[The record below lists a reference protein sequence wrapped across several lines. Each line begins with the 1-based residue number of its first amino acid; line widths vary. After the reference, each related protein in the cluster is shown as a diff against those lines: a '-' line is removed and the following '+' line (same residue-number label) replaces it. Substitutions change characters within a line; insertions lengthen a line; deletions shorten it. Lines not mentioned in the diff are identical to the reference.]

1 MTMKSSFWHAAR
13 GLLTAVAL
21 LPLAATAQTALVI
34 TNGVQTYG
42 ALTNFTITMSNR
54 CELRV
59 TATTNPIPSC
69 TVNLASADAWF
80 FLPNIRPSV
89 VSANYLSQ
97 VLVNGAAAVAGSN
110 CRLDE
115 YAMGSVIVPQA
126 PSYTPLQVFSG
137 QNFLGSSASLALYTY
152 YNTTAALGGMM
163 DNISSF
169 KLKRGYSCTFAQ
181 NADGTGA
188 SQVFVAQDGDLEVS
202 VMPTNLDH
210 QCSFVRVFPWRWT
223 GKKGWVTS
231 GNTGTLVDTLWNY
244 DYDNVATSTLDVEY
258 IPMRDT
264 AYWDDYAN
272 INSKQKSTQTIGFNE
287 PDQANQANMTVAA
300 AIAQWPSLVQSGLRV
315 GAPAVSSSGVSGQGP
330 DWLYSFMNSATN
342 LGYRVDFIPVHW
354 YKCSQS
360 ALQFSNYLA
369 GIYQATGRPL
379 WVTEFNNGSSSC
391 GNVTLAANATAI
403 SSYLTMLESCPFVE
417 RYAIYQYF
425 DTTSGLR
432 MTTTNSPSTLTPA
445 GQIYHDQQSGLGY
458 TQAMPPGG
466 SRSIVQFQFETNT
479 LDSSGYGNN
488 AFARGVP
495 GYATGH
501 SGQAV
506 TLDGTNSYLQLP
518 TTIANSASFTFAAWI
533 YWNGGNQWQRIF
545 DFGDDTSHYLFLT
558 PNSGSTLRFAI
569 NNGSGEQQLNAPPLV
584 ANTWVHVA
592 VTLSGSNAKLYTNG
606 VLAASSSTNTIVPSN
621 FNPNLNY
628 LGKSQFAADPLFNG
642 KLDEVQI
649 ADTAFTA
656 AQISALFTNSPPAF
670 TTNFMW
676 LGTGAQG
683 TLYSS
688 NISSTVTDPNPGDTQ
703 TFSKVSGP
711 AWLSVSASGIFS
723 GTPSYNDTGTNAF
736 TVRVTDAAGASAFVL
751 VNIILPNIFTNGVW
765 NADASGSWNDT
776 TKWSNNNPAN
786 GAGYTADFSTLNIS
800 LNRTVI
806 LDGSRSL
813 GTLKFGDT
821 SGAQNWTLTA
831 TNSSV
836 LTLDTGAGTSA
847 SIVVNQNTATNFAPL
862 AGVNGFTKSGAGTL
876 VLATNNS
883 FSGTL
888 NVDTGSTTT
897 SDGAVR
903 VAYPSAIAN
912 ATSPINIIDNNSG
925 SSTLQLDGTAGNITV
940 AQDIALNGRSASVV
954 SIENLAGTNTLAGA
968 LTINVGGA
976 NYWIQSDAG
985 LLTLSGLISSVA
997 TGART
1002 FTFQG
1007 NGGTTIS
1014 GALTNGSATVSLT
1027 KSGAG
1032 ALTLLG
1038 NNSYSGTTTISG
1050 GTLQVGNGGA
1060 NGTLGTNNV
1069 VNSGTLMFNSS
1080 AAVVA
1085 PITISGSGNLAKLGS
1100 GTLTFSNANSYTG
1113 GTLLAQGIIQ
1123 VNNNSVFG
1131 TGTITN
1137 DSGANNAR
1145 ILLGNG
1151 VTVTN
1156 SFVANTVNPSAST
1169 GLIMVNDN
1177 TSATFTG
1184 PITILTNAASG
1195 GHFYGPFT
1203 TGLLSIT
1210 GPIKSGVTNFLV
1222 IRAGNVRFSGGGNYF
1237 EIQPRANTA
1246 SLGANNGL
1254 ATNAAVDLAGNGS
1267 TTVPTILDLN
1277 GFNQTLSGLKN
1288 SVNNTFVAWVTN
1300 SSATTNTLTLDLNSG
1315 ATNAQSF
1322 GGSVIGGI
1330 AITLASGTQTFT
1342 KTGASAL
1349 NGLYTYSGN
1358 TTLNGGKLILGS
1370 GITLPN
1376 TPQISLAAGA
1386 VLDASAVNL
1395 NLGAAQTLK
1404 GSGALIGALAVNGI
1418 ITPGNGIGALSVTGA
1433 VTLASGGK
1441 YISDIGNTT
1450 DSPGVNN
1457 DFVYATSTLT
1467 VSATSGSPFIIKP
1480 VASAL
1485 AGWNN
1490 QTNYSW
1496 TLATGSGVSSFAAN
1510 KFSVDTSA
1518 FANNLGGGSL
1528 VVAQTGNSL
1537 TLNFVPNIVPIQF
1550 TNAVFIG
1557 GGAFKLAATGVPGN
1571 PYSLWSATNLASPIN
1586 WLLSAS
1592 TNADT
1597 NGLLNFSDALAT
1609 NSPQKFYRLSSP

>member
-1 MTMKSSFWHAAR
+1 
-13 GLLTAVAL
+13 
-21 LPLAATAQTALVI
+21 
-34 TNGVQTYG
+34 
-42 ALTNFTITMSNR
+42 
-54 CELRV
+54 
-59 TATTNPIPSC
+59 
-69 TVNLASADAWF
+69 
-80 FLPNIRPSV
+80 
-89 VSANYLSQ
+89 
-97 VLVNGAAAVAGSN
+97 
-110 CRLDE
+110 
-115 YAMGSVIVPQA
+115 
-126 PSYTPLQVFSG
+126 
-137 QNFLGSSASLALYTY
+137 
-152 YNTTAALGGMM
+152 MM
-163 DNISSF
+163 DNIGSF

-181 NADGTGA
+181 NVDGTGA
-188 SQVFVAQDGDLEVS
+188 SRVFIAQDGDLEVG

-223 GKKGWVTS
+223 GKKGWGGTADSTAMMVDPVWS
-231 GNTGTLVDTLWNY
+231 YDWGNG
-244 DYDNVATSTLDVEY
+244 ATSTLDTEY
-258 IPMRDT
+258 VPMQWGGGYST
-264 AYWDDYAN
+264 G
-272 INSKQKSTQTIGFNE
+272 INSKQKSTSLAGFNE
-287 PDQANQANMTVAA
+287 PDSTGQANLTVAQ
-300 AIAQWPSLVQSGLRV
+300 AIADWPNLMQSGLRL
-315 GAPAVSSSGVSGQGP
+315 GAPGVSDSGVAGLGT
-330 DWLYSFMNSATN
+330 DWLYSFISQADA
-342 LGYRVDFIPVHW
+342 LGYRVDYVPVHS
-354 YKCSQS
+354 YKCGWS
-360 ALQFSNYLA
+360 ATQVYNYLLA
-369 GIYQATGRPL
+369 IYQQTGRPIWL
-379 WVTEFNNGSSSC
+379 TEFNYGASWC
-391 GNVTLAANATAI
+391 TPDTVTQAQEATQI
-403 SSYLTMLESCPFVE
+403 SAYIDMLDSAPFVE
-417 RYAIYQYF
+417 RYAIYQWF
-425 DTTSGLR
+425 PTNRAMVVSGA
-432 MTTTNSPSTLTPA
+432 LTPA
-445 GQIYHDQQSGLGY
+445 GVVYHNKQSSMAY
-458 TQAMPPGG
+458 TQTLPAGG

-495 GYATGH
+495 SYTTGH

-518 TTIANSASFTFAAWI
+518 PTVANSASFTFAAWV

-545 DFGDDTSHYLFLT
+545 DFGDDTSHYLFLS
-558 PNSGSTLRFAI
+558 PYSGGSTLRFAI
-569 NNGSGEQQLNAPPLV
+569 NNGSGEQVLNAPQLT
-584 ANTWVHVA
+584 ANTWVHIA

-606 VLAASSSTNTIVPSN
+606 VLAASSAAFTIVPSN
-621 FNPNLNY
+621 FNPSVNY
-628 LGKSQFAADPLFNG
+628 LGKSQFTADPLFSG
-642 KLDEVQI
+642 RLDEVQI

-656 AQISALFTNSPPAF
+656 AQIAALVTNSPPVF

-676 LGTGAQG
+676 AGTAAQG
-683 TLYSS
+683 ALYSS
-688 NISSTVTDPNPGDTQ
+688 NISSTVTDPNPSDTQ
-703 TFSKVSGP
+703 TFSKASGP
-711 AWLSVSASGIFS
+711 AWLSVSAGGILS
-723 GTPSYNDTGTNAF
+723 GTPSYNEAGTNSF
-736 TVRVTDAAGASAFVL
+736 TVRVTDTAGASAYAL

-776 TKWSNNNPAN
+776 TKWSNNNPAD
-786 GAGYTADFSTLNIS
+786 GAGYTADFSTVNIS

-806 LDGSRSL
+806 LDGSRSI

-821 SGAQNWTLTA
+821 AGPQNWTLTA

-883 FSGTL
+883 LSGTL
-888 NVDTGSTTT
+888 NVDTGNTTT
-897 SDGAVR
+897 SDGVVR
-903 VAYPSAIAN
+903 VAHPSAIAN
-912 ATSPINIIDNNSG
+912 VSSPINISDNNSG

-985 LLTLSGLISSVA
+985 LLTLSGLISSAA
-997 TGART
+997 TGTRT

-1007 NGGTTIS
+1007 AGSTAVS
-1014 GALTNGSATVSLT
+1014 GAVTNGSATIVNLT
-1027 KSGAG
+1027 KSGTG
-1032 ALTLLG
+1032 TLTLLG

-1069 VNSGTLMFNSS
+1069 ANSGALVLNSS

-1085 PITISGSGNLAKLGS
+1085 PITISGSGNVAKLGS

-1123 VNNNSVFG
+1123 VNSNVAFG

-1145 ILLGNG
+1145 IILGNG

-1184 PITILTNAASG
+1184 PISILTNAASG
-1195 GHFYGPFT
+1195 GHFYGPVT
-1203 TGLLSIT
+1203 SGLLSFT
-1210 GPIKSGVTNFLV
+1210 GPIKSGATNFLI

-1237 EIQPRANTA
+1237 EIQPRVNTT

-1288 SVNNTFVAWVTN
+1288 SVNNANVAWVTN
-1300 SSATTNTLTLDLNSG
+1300 SGATTNTLTLDLNGG
-1315 ATNAQSF
+1315 ATNAQTF
-1322 GGSVIGGI
+1322 GGSVIGPI
-1330 AITLASGTQTFT
+1330 TLTLASGTQTFT

-1376 TPQISLAAGA
+1376 TPQISIGSSA

-1404 GSGALIGALAVNGI
+1404 GSGALVGALTVNGI

-1441 YISDIGNTT
+1441 YICDLASTT

-1457 DFVYATSTLT
+1457 DFVFATSTLT
-1467 VSATSGSPFIIKP
+1467 VSTTSGSPFIIKP
-1480 VASAL
+1480 IASAL

-1496 TLATGSGVSSFAAN
+1496 TLATGSGVSGFAAN
-1510 KFSVDTSA
+1510 KFSVDASA

-1528 VVAQTGNSL
+1528 VVTQTGNSL
-1537 TLNFVPNIVPIQF
+1537 TLNFVPTIVPIQF

-1557 GGAFKLAATGVPGN
+1557 GGAFNLAATGVPGN

-1586 WLLSAS
+1586 WLPLAS

-1597 NGLLNFSDALAT
+1597 NGLVNFSDALAT

>member
-1 MTMKSSFWHAAR
+1 M
-13 GLLTAVAL
+13 AVAAL
-21 LPLAATAQTALVI
+21 LPLAAAAQTVLVI

-59 TATTNPIPSC
+59 TAATNPIPSC
-69 TVNLASADAWF
+69 TVNLTSPDAWL
-80 FLPNIRPSV
+80 FLPNIRPSL
-89 VSANYLSQ
+89 VSTYYLSQ
-97 VLVNGAAAVAGSN
+97 VLVNGSAAVAGSN

-115 YAMGSVIVPQA
+115 YAMGSVIVPQS

-137 QNFLGSSASLALYTY
+137 QNFLGSTAALALYTY

-188 SQVFVAQDGDLEVS
+188 SQVFIAQDGDLEIG

-223 GKKGWVTS
+223 AKKGW
-231 GNTGTLVDTLWNY
+231 
-244 DYDNVATSTLDVEY
+244 A
-258 IPMRDT
+258 DT
-264 AYWDDYAN
+264 AGLSGDGALMKPYGYYDWGNGRTSSTDAEYAPMQWGGGYSTG
-272 INSKQKSTQTIGFNE
+272 INSKQKSTQLLAFNE
-287 PDQANQANMTVAA
+287 PDSAVQANLTVAQ
-300 AIAQWPSLVQSGLRV
+300 AIANWPSLMQSGLRL
-315 GAPAVSSSGVSGQGP
+315 GAPAVSDSGTTGTGL
-330 DWLYSFMNSATN
+330 DWIYSFMNQATN
-342 LGYRVDFIPVHW
+342 LGYRVDFIPIHW
-354 YKCSQS
+354 YKCGQTPAQLLS
-360 ALQFSNYLA
+360 YLA
-369 GIYQATGRPL
+369 AVYTATGKPIWL
-379 WVTEFNNGSSSC
+379 TEFNYGANWCDGVNGSVPPTPAQEASEVS
-391 GNVTLAANATAI
+391 GFISVLEGTA
-403 SSYLTMLESCPFVE
+403 FVE
-417 RYAIYQYF
+417 RYSIYNWV
-425 DTTSGLR
+425 
-432 MTTTNSPSTLTPA
+432 TTNREMVLDDGVTVTPA
-445 GQIYHDQQSGLGY
+445 GVVYRDTQTSMAY
-458 TQAMPPGG
+458 TQTLPAGG
-466 SRSIVQFQFETNT
+466 SRSVVQFQFETNT

-495 GYATGH
+495 GYTTGRN
-501 SGQAV
+501 GQAV

-518 TTIANSASFTFAAWI
+518 PTVANSASFTFAAWV

-545 DFGDDTSHYLFLT
+545 DFGDDTSHYLFLS
-558 PNSGSTLRFAI
+558 PYSGGSTLRFAI
-569 NNGSGEQQLNAPPLV
+569 NNGSGEQTLNAPTLA

-606 VLAASSSTNTIVPSN
+606 VLAASSAAFTIVPSN
-621 FNPNLNY
+621 FNPSVNY
-628 LGKSQFAADPLFNG
+628 LGKSQFTADPLFNG
-642 KLDEVQI
+642 RLDEVQI

-656 AQISALFTNSPPAF
+656 AQIAALVTNSPPVF

-676 LGTGAQG
+676 AGTAAQG
-683 TLYSS
+683 ALYSS
-688 NISSTVTDPNPGDTQ
+688 NISSTVSDPNPGDTQ

-711 AWLSVSASGIFS
+711 AWLSVSAGGILS

-736 TVRVTDAAGASAFVL
+736 TVRVTDAAGASAFAL

-765 NADASGSWNDT
+765 NTDASGSWNDT
-776 TKWSNNNPAN
+776 TKWSNNNPAD
-786 GAGYTADFSTLNIS
+786 GAGYTADFSTVNIS

-806 LDGSRSL
+806 LDGSRSI
-813 GTLKFGDT
+813 GTLKLGDT
-821 SGAQNWTLTA
+821 AGPQNWTLTA

-836 LTLDTGAGTSA
+836 LTLDTGAGTAA
-847 SIVVNQNTATNFAPL
+847 SIVVNQNTVTNFAPL

-883 FSGTL
+883 LSGTL

-903 VAYPSAIAN
+903 VAHPSAIAN
-912 ATSPINIIDNNSG
+912 VASPININDNNSG

-954 SIENLAGTNTLAGA
+954 SIENVAGTNTLAGA

-997 TGART
+997 TGTRT

-1007 NGGTTIS
+1007 AGSTTIS
-1014 GALTNGSATVSLT
+1014 GALTNGSATIYLT
-1027 KSGAG
+1027 KSGTG
-1032 ALTLLG
+1032 TLTLLG

-1060 NGTLGTNNV
+1060 TGTLGTNNV
-1069 VNSGTLMFNSS
+1069 ANSGALIFNSS

-1085 PITISGSGNLAKLGS
+1085 PTTISGSGNVAKLGS
-1100 GTLTFSNANSYTG
+1100 GTLTFSNANSYAG

-1123 VNNNSVFG
+1123 VNSNVAFG

-1156 SFVANTVNPSAST
+1156 SFIANTVNPGVST

-1184 PITILTNAASG
+1184 PISILTNAASG
-1195 GHFYGPFT
+1195 GHFYGPVT
-1203 TGLLSIT
+1203 SGLLSFT
-1210 GPIKSGVTNFLV
+1210 GPIKSGVTNFLI
-1222 IRAGNVRFSGGGNYF
+1222 IRAGNLRFSGGGNYF
-1237 EIQPRANTA
+1237 EIQPRSQTT

-1254 ATNAAVDLAGNGS
+1254 ATNAALDLAGNGS
-1267 TTVPTILDLN
+1267 TTVPTVLDLN

-1288 SVNNTFVAWVTN
+1288 SVTAANVAWVTN
-1300 SSATTNTLTLDLNSG
+1300 PGAATNTLTLDLNNG
-1315 ATNAQSF
+1315 ATNVQSF
-1322 GGSVIGGI
+1322 GGSVIGPI
-1330 AITLASGTQTFT
+1330 SLTLASGTQTFT

-1376 TPQISLAAGA
+1376 TPQISIGSGA

-1404 GSGALIGALAVNGI
+1404 GNGALIGALTVNGI

-1441 YISDIGNTT
+1441 YICELASTT

-1457 DFVYATSTLT
+1457 DFVYATSTLN

-1496 TLATGSGVSSFAAN
+1496 TLATGSGVSGFAAN

-1518 FANNLGGGSL
+1518 FGNNLGGGSL
-1528 VVAQTGNSL
+1528 VVAQSGNSL
-1537 TLNFVPNIVPIQF
+1537 TLNFVPTIVPIQF

-1586 WLLSAS
+1586 WLLLAS

-1597 NGLLNFSDALAT
+1597 NGVLNFSDALTT